1 MGLFVLPMLLS
12 GLLLGGLEPVV
23 AVAVFVLLM
32 LGCMAA
38 SMLTLVMTLWLADGR
53 AFNKQGRLTIE

>member
-1 MGLFVLPMLLS
+1 
-12 GLLLGGLEPVV
+12 
-23 AVAVFVLLM
+23 M